1 MSIARAILLRASRS
15 PWLATQFRKRAFAK
29 RAVKRFMPGEDAGS
43 ALDAAAQ
50 FAAGGIGTLIT
61 ELGEQIQHA
70 SEAVPV
76 RDEYFMLLDQI
87 AARKLPT
94 QISAK
99 PTHLGMTL
107 DPKFC
112 REAYVALAKRAA
124 EVGSFVWIDMEESWY
139 VDETLALF
147 RDIHAAGQRVGLAMQ
162 SYLYRTPKDVE
173 SLLPL
178 EPVIRLVK
186 GAYNEKPDVAFPKKA
201 DTDRAYVEI
210 AEQIYRGGGHLVA
223 GTHDLAIVDQIRTR
237 LGTKDGWEVHML
249 YGIKPAEQR
258 NLAAAGH
265 TVKVLISY
273 GVHWFPWYVRRLAE
287 RPANVWFVVRNM
299 FAKR

>member
-15 PWLATQFRKRAFAK
+15 HWLANQFRKRAFAK

-50 FAAGGIGTLIT
+50 YAANGLGSLIT
-61 ELGEQIQHA
+61 ELGEQIEHA

-94 QISAK
+94 HISAK

-112 REAYVALAKRAA
+112 RESYVALAKRAA

-139 VDETLALF
+139 VDQTLELF

-178 EPVIRLVK
+178 KPTIRLVK
-186 GAYNEKPDVAFPKKA
+186 GAYNESPEVAFPKKA

-210 AEQIYRGGGHLVA
+210 AEQIFKGGGHLIA
-223 GTHDLAIVDQIRTR
+223 GTHDMKIVDQIRTR
-237 LGTKDGWEVHML
+237 LGTKEGWEVHML
-249 YGIKPAEQR
+249 YGIGSNDQR
-258 NLAAAGH
+258 ALAAAGH

-273 GVHWFPWYVRRLAE
+273 GAHWFPWYVRRLAE
-287 RPANVWFVVRNM
+287 RPANIWFVVRKM
-299 FAKR
+299 FG